1 MQGIPMRARALVR
14 VSRLIIAM
22 LLLLAGPVSAYE
34 LFDFEQPYFLED
46 VGWQCK
52 DHTIVKHDGLY
63 HVFYIQSL
71 PPDGHWM
78 RTEKWFGHITSPD
91 LRHWT
96 QHASVMSVDVP
107 NPAAWESEFVWAPK
121 IIEDPNSDDW
131 LMYYTGA
138 NYDVAQ
144 QVGLASSHNLINW
157 YRFGG
162 NPIYT
167 PSSWAV
173 WEADKWSNCRDP
185 EIYYEP
191 DSLKYYM
198 FNTASA
204 APDSMGAI
212 SLAESSTLSSWTDL
226 GSFFVNDSQNVME
239 SVQLVKREDAY
250 HLFFT
255 EEGEDVISHI
265 SSPSLFSG
273 WAKENRSYV
282 EIGHACEISPDVD
295 GTDIWSRHRALA
307 LTDGLQFFFKFGRAN
322 FDTVDGIP
330 DIDFDDGFGDAWQEV
345 FGTAFTYQPTWGDNP
360 YERGEPHTGME
371 GNSYV
376 ATFEF
381 FSNPNIVPPGRIQG
395 GAPTGMIRT
404 PNFDVSGDRMS
415 LLVGGGDMPALTFVA
430 MVRASDNDI
439 LFWETGTDSHSLSER
454 LWDLS
459 TLAGETVYLAIA
471 DLSADPS
478 QGHIAADS
486 IEEYLRSGDD
496 PMTPSTPLVDGPD
509 INQVLID
516 AGFDEVSAP
525 EIPTAAESARL
536 LAPYPNPFN
545 PSTRI
550 DYELDRPGRAELV
563 VVDVQGRHV
572 RVLMDEAMA
581 AGPGFVRWDARDDR
595 GELMSSGIYFAHLR
609 VDGDSAGRRKLV
621 LVK

>member
-1 MQGIPMRARALVR
+1 MRERALNR
-14 VSRLIIAM
+14 VPLLIVVTI
-22 LLLLAGPVSAYE
+22 LLLAPPAFAYE
-34 LFDFEQPYFLED
+34 LLDFEQPYFLED

-96 QHASVMSVDVP
+96 QHANVLSVDVP

-121 IIEDPNSDDW
+121 IIEDPNSNDW

-138 NYDVAQ
+138 NYEVAQ

-162 NPIYT
+162 NPIYS
-167 PSSWAV
+167 PSSWGV
-173 WEADKWSNCRDP
+173 WDPNLWSNCRDP
-185 EIYYEP
+185 EIYFEP
-191 DSLKYYM
+191 DSLKHYM

-204 APDSMGAI
+204 EPDSMGAI
-212 SLAESSTLSSWTDL
+212 SLAESSTLSTWTDL
-226 GSFFVNDSQNVME
+226 GPFFVNDSQNVME
-239 SVQLVKREDAY
+239 SVQFVKREGAY

-255 EEGEDVISHI
+255 EEGEDAISHI

-282 EIGHACEISPDVD
+282 ELGHACEVTPDDD
-295 GTDIWSRHRALA
+295 GTDLWSRHRALSLA
-307 LTDGLQFFFKFGRAN
+307 DGFQFFFRFGRVE
-322 FDTVDGIP
+322 FDTVDGVPEIA
-330 DIDFDDGFGDAWQEV
+330 FDEGFGDDWQIV
-345 FGTAFTYQPTWGDNP
+345 FGTAFNYQPTWGDNP

-376 ATFEF
+376 ATYEF
-381 FSNPNIVPPGRIQG
+381 FPNPSIVPPGRIQG
-395 GAPTGMIRT
+395 GMPTGMIRT
-404 PNFDVSGDRMS
+404 PAFDLSGDRMS
-415 LLVGGGDMPALTFVA
+415 LLVGGGNQPGLAFVA
-430 MVRASDNDI
+430 MVRASDNHI
-439 LFWETGTDSHSLSER
+439 LFWETGADSHSLSEK

-459 TLAGETVYLAIA
+459 TLAGETVYMAIA
-471 DLSADPS
+471 DLSSDS
-478 QGHIAADS
+478 YQGHIAVDS
-486 IEEYLRSGDD
+486 IEEYLRSGND
-496 PMTPSTPLVDGPD
+496 PITPSTPLVDGPN
-509 INQVLID
+509 IGQVLID
-516 AGFDEVSAP
+516 AGFDWVDAP
-525 EIPTAAESARL
+525 EMPTAAEAARL

-550 DYELDRPGRAELV
+550 RYELGRAGHAELTIL
-563 VVDVQGRHV
+563 DTQGR
-572 RVLMDEAMA
+572 RVCVLLDEKME
-581 AGPGFVRWDARDDR
+581 AGPGFVRWDAQSDR
-595 GELMSSGIYFAHLR
+595 GELMASGIYFAHLR
-609 VDGDSAGRRKLV
+609 LDGDSAGRQKLV